1 MIDLSRFE
9 VDRNGL
15 EILPRDECL
24 RLLATKSIGRI
35 GLTVGALPTVLP
47 VNYRLIGD
55 RIYFRT
61 GNTERLR
68 AATTCAVVAFEV
80 DHIDEEHH
88 HGWTVVVTG
97 VTEPIEHRDIVER
110 LESIGVPQWAPI
122 PQTRLV
128 SLSTDVISG
137 RRLALS

>member
-15 EILPRDECL
+15 EILTRDECL

-61 GNTERLR
+61 GNTQRLR

-80 DHIDEEHH
+80 DYVDEEHH
-88 HGWTVVVTG
+88 NGWTVVVTG
-97 VTEPIEHRDIVER
+97 VTEPIEHRDIAER

-128 SLSTDVISG
+128 SLSTEVISG